1 MALYRKQKTYFR
13 PVDKVRF
20 VIIAKRLIRGSADNC
35 PKELMPFLEFAGAVS
50 ALLIVRNNNVKLG
63 ALL

>member
-1 MALYRKQKTYFR
+1 MALYRTHNTYYRF
-13 PVDKVRF
+13 VDRARF
-20 VIIAKRLIRGSADNC
+20 VIIAKRLIRGRADNC
-35 PKELMPFLEFAGAVS
+35 PKELIPFLGFVGAVS